1 MSAKATT
8 LTINTMAELQG
19 KVSCPP
25 RSCPFVQ
32 PVLDPNGKVVQP
44 PRSSGFIL
52 FVMASRR
59 KVQAKVPDAD
69 AGLRHLSEM
78 WKDLSE
84 TKKMKYKTMAA
95 HDLKRFEHEIKKGV
109 GTYVPW
115 IIEVDPA
122 WSVCIAWKD
131 GAMTWSDDDATFP
144 EMKRNA

>member
-1 MSAKATT
+1 MFQETEEESS
-8 LTINTMAELQG
+8 I
-19 KVSCPP
+19 P
-25 RSCPFVQ
+25 R
-32 PVLDPNGKVVQP
+32 DPNGKMVKP
-44 PRSSGFIL
+44 AATGFIL
-52 FVMASRR
+52 FVLASRR
-59 KVQAKVPDAD
+59 KVKAKYPDAK
-69 AGLRHLSEM
+69 GGIGRTLSEM